1 MSLSFIMTQFI
12 YPIDKSDKTYIF
24 GKLYFDNPRTTQEVN
39 YVAEYLKELNK
50 SNKPCFADKEG
61 QVPGD
66 CVTILSIYDFFYKNN
81 KKDEAVEKFH
91 NKYGKLKDIYKKLAR
106 LLVIIRSDEVICE
119 EDTKGKFALIH
130 ESDELP
136 LTMVEDFPFPS
147 IEYNRRKIY
156 NYFSFITFML
166 GDGYIGDSLI
176 HNDCHRSVS
185 EWGQHI
191 FIRFL
196 IVSSCKN
203 SKRDVNSYPYA
214 NFKYLLPRIA
224 KLSEQVGEKYKDKKF
239 LFICEKIKYSFEN
252 YNNNLEMSFVELISL
267 IELLITH
274 NPDSGRFN
282 IEESITKQFVGK
294 MLLILYENDNKI
306 DSEKLKKEL
315 KFTYSIRSAIAH
327 GDYIN
332 LNQQL
337 NKLFDFY
344 GLKRDGKGID
354 YKDNSDALIKLRDRV
369 TDWLRVVVSLY
380 LKDENKIN
388 IIKAM

>member
-1 MSLSFIMTQFI
+1 
-12 YPIDKSDKTYIF
+12 
-24 GKLYFDNPRTTQEVN
+24 
-39 YVAEYLKELNK
+39 
-50 SNKPCFADKEG
+50 
-61 QVPGD
+61 
-66 CVTILSIYDFFYKNN
+66 
-81 KKDEAVEKFH
+81 
-91 NKYGKLKDIYKKLAR
+91 
-106 LLVIIRSDEVICE
+106 
-119 EDTKGKFALIH
+119 
-130 ESDELP
+130 
-136 LTMVEDFPFPS
+136 
-147 IEYNRRKIY
+147 
-156 NYFSFITFML
+156 
-166 GDGYIGDSLI
+166 
-176 HNDCHRSVS
+176 
-185 EWGQHI
+185 
-191 FIRFL
+191 
-196 IVSSCKN
+196 
-203 SKRDVNSYPYA
+203 
-214 NFKYLLPRIA
+214 
-224 KLSEQVGEKYKDKKF
+224 
-239 LFICEKIKYSFEN
+239 
-252 YNNNLEMSFVELISL
+252 MSFVELISL

-332 LNQQL
+332 LEQQL
-337 NKLFDFY
+337 NKLFNFY